1 MKVLAG
7 MHALVAEDNV
17 ANQLVVQEMLRFL
30 GATCVVANDGVA
42 ALNRL
47 EQERFDIL
55 FVDIEMP
62 RLSGLDLIS
71 RLRGGLDTL
80 PETTII
86 ALTAYVLPEHRRAID
101 HAGADGVIPKP
112 LLSIE
117 AFGEAVAGIL
127 ERRQPKGPDTAPAAS
142 LPEERREEEF
152 DPGVLNRLIE
162 LCGAEGVSRIV
173 TTAEADIDTAIGALI
188 EALALGD
195 PRAAKFQG
203 HSLAGMAGAV
213 GARGLEREA
222 RAIDQD
228 PEAALRRRSSIVSNL
243 RDMRS
248 STSRWLANDLRR
260 SFAVLKDASG

>member
-1 MKVLAG
+1 M
-7 MHALVAEDNV
+7 AEDNV
-17 ANQLVVQEMLRFL
+17 ANQLVVQEMLRLL

-42 ALNRL
+42 ALHRL
-47 EQERFDIL
+47 EQERFDVV

-62 RLSGLDLIS
+62 RLSGLDLIT
-71 RLRGGLDTL
+71 RLRGDVDRL

-117 AFGEAVAGIL
+117 AFGEAVACII
-127 ERRQPKGPDTAPAAS
+127 EQQEPKGAAAAPDAPPAD
-142 LPEERREEEF
+142 ERREEEF
-152 DPGVLNRLIE
+152 DPGVLSRLIE

-173 TTAEADIDTAIGALI
+173 TTAEADIDAAIGALI

-222 RAIDQD
+222 RAIDRD
-228 PEAALRRRSSIVSNL
+228 PESALRRRTSVVSNL
-243 RDMRS
+243 RDMRT
-248 STSRWLANDLRR
+248 STARWLAGDLRR
-260 SFAVLKDASG
+260 SFPLLKDASG